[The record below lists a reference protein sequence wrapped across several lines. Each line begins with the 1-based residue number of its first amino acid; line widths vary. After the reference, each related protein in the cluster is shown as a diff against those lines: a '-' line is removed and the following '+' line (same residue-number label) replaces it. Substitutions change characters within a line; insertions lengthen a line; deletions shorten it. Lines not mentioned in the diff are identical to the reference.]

1 MEGDGEMKEGTLNKP
16 MSFNISTKMIIAV
29 ILFVVIAVL
38 FYMYVVVPKV
48 DEIKALN
55 DQIAKAEEHLNLL
68 LLAQERLS
76 SIEREINI
84 YNERLAT
91 LKQILPPQSDE
102 FLFSEEFVAIAN
114 KSGGKITNLTFDKN
128 TQTQNAMPSFSLSYE
143 APNYNNITDFNK
155 LLKDNYPQIVT
166 ITQLTISKVTDQS
179 GAKKYIANVKGTI
192 NLSQRK

>member
-16 MSFNISTKMIIAV
+16 MSVNISTKMIIAV

-114 KSGGKITNLTFDKN
+114 KSGGKITNLNF
-128 TQTQNAMPSFSLSYE
+128 
-143 APNYNNITDFNK
+143 
-155 LLKDNYPQIVT
+155 
-166 ITQLTISKVTDQS
+166 
-179 GAKKYIANVKGTI
+179 
-192 NLSQRK
+192 